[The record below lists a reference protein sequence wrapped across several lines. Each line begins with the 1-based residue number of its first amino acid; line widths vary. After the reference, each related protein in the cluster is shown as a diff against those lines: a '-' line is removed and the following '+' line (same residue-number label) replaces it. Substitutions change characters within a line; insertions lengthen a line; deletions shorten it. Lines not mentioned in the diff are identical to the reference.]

1 MILKEEILIEVKY
14 QDRIDRYISQNSNI
28 SRNEVKNIIID
39 YGVYVDENVEVRK
52 PNFIVKPGHIIKI
65 TEKQNRDYS
74 KIEAQ
79 NILLDIVYE
88 DDHIVV
94 INKPSGMTVHP
105 APGSHDNTL
114 VNALLYHFKDLSDLN
129 GPIRPGIIHRIDKH
143 TSGLLIVAKTNE
155 AHRYFS
161 NLIKEHK
168 INREYKAIVKGI
180 LKNNVFHIDL
190 PIGRSPND
198 RKKMMVTKN
207 NSKDAYT
214 DVYPLYFFKNHTL
227 VKCVLKTGR
236 THQIRVHLKFINHPI
251 IGDDLYDSYIDDF
264 RQRLHAYKISF
275 VHLNGKKLTFEV
287 DYPKEFF
294 DNVEGIYK
302 PNLNDK

>member
-28 SRNEVKNIIID
+28 SRNEVKNI
-39 YGVYVDENVEVRK
+39 
-52 PNFIVKPGHIIKI
+52 IVKPGHIIKI

-180 LKNNVFHIDL
+180 LKNNIFHIDL

-198 RKKMMVTKN
+198 RKKMVVTKN

-236 THQIRVHLKFINHPI
+236 THQIRVHLKFINHPVV
-251 IGDDLYDSYIDDF
+251 GDDLYDTYIDDF

-275 VHLNGKKLTFEV
+275 VHLNGEKMTFEV

-294 DNVEGIYK
+294 DNIEGIYK
-302 PNLNDK
+302 PNLNEE

>member
-180 LKNNVFHIDL
+180 LKNSIN
-190 PIGRSPND
+190 
-198 RKKMMVTKN
+198 
-207 NSKDAYT
+207 KD
-214 DVYPLYFFKNHTL
+214 
-227 VKCVLKTGR
+227 
-236 THQIRVHLKFINHPI
+236 
-251 IGDDLYDSYIDDF
+251 
-264 RQRLHAYKISF
+264 
-275 VHLNGKKLTFEV
+275 
-287 DYPKEFF
+287 
-294 DNVEGIYK
+294 
-302 PNLNDK
+302 